1 MSNICEICKI
11 ISIEALRVTTWSRW
25 RLWWQICFQC
35 RARFKEV
42 VGSVYHLA
50 HDAHDYSLPTCH
62 ILLESEAFELYYR
75 DYASTCSS
83 LLHLAHILFAAG
95 SISHGGK
102 WCCEPKGWKLLSQQV
117 PKRRHNHSTT
127 ILKRFICFEYVK
139 QKLPLL
145 NMSISM
151 ANLPNNSCPILV
163 GSSGLRL
170 PCGFPAGSL
179 RVPCASS
186 VLAMYL
192 VSTEALTLASFGPAP
207 GEGHCSRL
215 FYLFSMR
222 LEKKQEKWEIN
233 VYKNV

>member
-1 MSNICEICKI
+1 M
-11 ISIEALRVTTWSRW
+11 LRR
-25 RLWWQICFQC
+25 
-35 RARFKEV
+35 
-42 VGSVYHLA
+42 
-50 HDAHDYSLPTCH
+50 
-62 ILLESEAFELYYR
+62 
-75 DYASTCSS
+75 CSS